1 MYRENRKS
9 VLKFRYM
16 MCLLIAMA
24 TIPSVFSQITA
35 PTEIAGISAWWC
47 ADSVQQESGTAVSFW
62 NNLANAT
69 ESVSQPVPDYSP
81 TLVKNVTEL
90 NNHAI
95 LRFDGN
101 DYLDG
106 GDIMNVGKEGQTA
119 FVIGKSMKTSG
130 TFFSKSIQGG
140 GLSRYS
146 LNYGGSTKKTR
157 LLVNVGG
164 KEASIEG
171 EEDITFFEIQST
183 QINLQIGKIAYLQG
197 MHGLKQS
204 TISVATIM
212 SSTYNFLIGAFNN
225 TQGTIPPQ
233 SGFYLNGDIAEMIFY
248 NRPLSNI
255 ERQTVENYL
264 RSKYFPGTEREQFSL
279 GEDINQSYSLKPV
292 VLTVPERS
300 YFQTYSWS
308 TGENTQSI
316 SVTKSG
322 LYAVHVTDDWGYDY
336 IDTVI
341 VKFPTISYIP
351 DQTICDGQS
360 VVWNCGLS
368 GDYTYEW
375 SSGETTQEISITKAG
390 KYAVKITDNQ
400 GYSIVSDTV
409 TIDVDDFSTRARLG
423 ADTTLCKGNSIGLV
437 SCASEAKQYK
447 WNTGDTTATL
457 TIENAG
463 TYSVVVTDEGGC
475 SATDEIQ
482 VEVNGVAP
490 HPQIVT
496 QYRCFGDETEL
507 ISNSFTTDN
516 TQIVVTR
523 WVVESDTLEGA
534 VQQHVFSESGVL
546 PVEILVENDEGCI
559 ASLTEYV
566 TIDPKPVAK
575 FSPKRSCQYTENLIT
590 SISTVSS
597 GTIATYEW
605 DGIGKHSSDSV
616 FRFLSD
622 TVGEYHLSLKVVT
635 DKGCEDTFEENIRVF
650 PSTKLQ
656 IEHSAVCLGDT
667 ALIIDRTQYET
678 FNARTDAYWV
688 FDSTKFRYNTMLVRP
703 MKDTLPHF
711 VGLYVKTLNGC
722 LNVVTDTIQAG
733 AIPYPVVPERIYG
746 CKKTGVQLYDEAY
759 SEETVASVVW
769 NIHGKTLDEV
779 RPVVEFAEAGE
790 YTYSVTEMT
799 AENCKNSAEG
809 VVVIEETPTV
819 DFSYYPEY
827 GAAPLEVE
835 FTNLSDGAT
844 DYEWTF
850 EQSVVVDDENPTYTF
865 EDKTNSYAK
874 LRASS
879 EHGCSDSVIKMIPVQ
894 LSDMQLRV
902 TDVDARINRGMIQ
915 YSIQILNTGNDVIP
929 EMEVAL
935 SSSDFATMSETW
947 YGALKPNGVLTY
959 VFPAKTVAK
968 NDELPEYVCATATI
982 SSSSQNAS
990 YYSNQYCKDNTK
1002 EFTLYHLAPNPVEKT
1017 TTLLFSTSQAGTV
1030 TISCVDNTGKV
1041 RMVQEMTN
1049 VPAGVHSLTLD
1060 CRNLPSGKY
1069 LLQIEQGKKKIPT
1082 NFVKE

>member
-1 MYRENRKS
+1 MYRENRKL
-9 VLKFRYM
+9 VLNLRYM

-24 TIPSVFSQITA
+24 IKVSVFSQITA

-47 ADSVQQESGTAVSFW
+47 ADSVQQESGTPVSFW
-62 NNLANAT
+62 NNLVNTT
-69 ESVSQPVPDYSP
+69 ESVSQPVADNSP
-81 TLVKNVTEL
+81 TLVKDVSEV
-90 NNHAI
+90 NNHAV

-106 GDIMNVGKEGQTA
+106 GDILDIGQEGQTVFCLGLITKKNGA
-119 FVIGKSMKTSG
+119 FYA
-130 TFFSKSIQGG
+130 KSIAA
-140 GLSRYS
+140 SAKNRYFFTYEQVPE
-146 LNYGGSTKKTR
+146 YG
-157 LLVNVGG
+157 V
-164 KEASIEG
+164 
-171 EEDITFFEIQST
+171 
-183 QINLQIGKIAYLQG
+183 QIGNSNYMPTGQANLNNYNLYAGRIDLGNQIYFFQNGYVNTMDIPSSASVNSAYNFYIG
-197 MHGLKQS
+197 
-204 TISVATIM
+204 
-212 SSTYNFLIGAFNN
+212 TYNDATGMAPYSKLN
-225 TQGTIPPQ
+225 
-233 SGFYLNGDIAEMIFY
+233 LNGDIAEMIFY

-292 VLTVPERS
+292 IFTVPDRA
-300 YFQTYSWS
+300 YFKSFEWNNGAT
-308 TGENTQSI
+308 TQSI
-316 SVTKSG
+316 IVTTPG

-360 VVWNCGLS
+360 VVWDCGLS

-375 SSGETTQEISITKAG
+375 SSGETTQEITITKAG

-409 TIDVDDFSTRARLG
+409 TIDVDDFSTTARLG
-423 ADTTLCKGNSIGLV
+423 SDTTLCKGNCIGLV

-457 TIENAG
+457 TIETAG

-516 TQIVVTR
+516 TQIVATR
-523 WVVESDTLEGA
+523 WVVEHDTLSGA
-534 VQQHVFSESGVL
+534 VQQHVFSESGKM

-575 FSPKRSCQYTENLIT
+575 FSPKRSCQYTENLIMST
-590 SISTVSS
+590 STVSS
-597 GTIATYEW
+597 GAIATYEW
-605 DGIGKHSSDSV
+605 NGIGKHSSDSV

-622 TVGEYHLSLKVVT
+622 TVGEYQLSLKVVT

-769 NIHGKTLDEV
+769 NINGKMLDEV

-902 TDVDARINRGMIQ
+902 TDVDARINKGMIQ

-929 EMEVAL
+929 EMEIAL

-947 YGALKPNGVLTY
+947 YGALKPNDVLTY

-968 NDELPEYVCATATI
+968 NDELPDYVCATATI
-982 SSSSQNAS
+982 SSSSQNTS

-1002 EFTLYHLAPNPVEKT
+1002 DFTLYHLAPNPVEKT

-1069 LLQIEQGKKKIPT
+1069 LLQIEQGKKKIST

>member
-1 MYRENRKS
+1 MLQGVKQQLL
-9 VLKFRYM
+9 VLLKYIL
-16 MCLLIAMA
+16 CLYCCVAVVIVAYPQIAN
-24 TIPSVFSQITA
+24 
-35 PTEIAGISAWWC
+35 PTEIDGLSAWWC
-47 ADSVQQESGTAVSFW
+47 ADSVRQESGTPVSLW
-62 NNLANAT
+62 NNLANTT
-69 ESVSQPVPDYSP
+69 ESVSQSVADYSP
-81 TLVKNVTEL
+81 TLVKDVAEV
-90 NNHAI
+90 NNHSV

-106 GDIMNVGKEGQTA
+106 GDIMNIGTYGKTI
-119 FVIGKSMKTSG
+119 FVL
-130 TFFSKSIQGG
+130 
-140 GLSRYS
+140 GLSTTKNATFIAKASESATTYRYS
-146 LNYGGSTKKTR
+146 LMYVDNNLR
-157 LLVNVGG
+157 FL
-164 KEASIEG
+164 
-171 EEDITFFEIQST
+171 
-183 QINLQIGKIAYLQG
+183 LQIGNNKFFNDGKVSLSKYHIYSAEISILDCFSKLYQDNKGILQ
-197 MHGLKQS
+197 KEIVS
-204 TISVATIM
+204 TNNYVSK
-212 SSTYNFLIGAFNN
+212 YNFLVGAFNN
-225 TQGTIPPQ
+225 KEGGIPPENY
-233 SGFYLNGDIAEMIFY
+233 YLNGDMSEILIY

-279 GEDINQSYSLKPV
+279 GGTIEQDYSLKPIT
-292 VLTVPERS
+292 LTVPERS

-336 IDTVI
+336 IDTVE
-341 VKFPTISYIP
+341 VSMPTIRYIL
-351 DQTICDGQS
+351 DQTICDGGS
-360 VVWNCGLS
+360 VTWDCGLS
-368 GDYTYEW
+368 GDYTYKW

-409 TIDVDDFSTRARLG
+409 TIEVDDFSTTARLG
-423 ADTTLCKGNSIGLV
+423 ADTTLCQGNSIGLV

-516 TQIVVTR
+516 TQIVATR
-523 WVVESDTLEGA
+523 WVVEHDTLSGA

-605 DGIGKHSSDSV
+605 NGIGKHSSDSV

-711 VGLYVKTLNGC
+711 VELYVKTLNGC

-769 NIHGKTLDEV
+769 NINGKTLDEV

-835 FTNLSDGAT
+835 FTNLSEGAT

-929 EMEVAL
+929 EMEIAL

-947 YGALKPNGVLTY
+947 YGALKPNDVLTY
-959 VFPAKTVAK
+959 VFPAKTIAK

-982 SSSSQNAS
+982 SSSSQNTS

-1002 EFTLYHLAPNPVEKT
+1002 DFTLYHLAPNPVEMT

-1069 LLQIEQGKKKIPT
+1069 LLQIEQGKKKICT

>member
-1 MYRENRKS
+1 MLRENRKL
-9 VLKFRYM
+9 VLNLRYM
-16 MCLLIAMA
+16 ICLLIAMA
-24 TIPSVFSQITA
+24 TKASVFSQITA

-47 ADSVQQESGTAVSFW
+47 ADSVHQESGTPVSFW
-62 NNLANAT
+62 NNLVNTT
-69 ESVSQPVPDYSP
+69 ESVSQPVADNSP
-81 TLVKNVTEL
+81 TLVKDVSEV
-90 NNHAI
+90 NNHAV

-106 GDIMNVGKEGQTA
+106 GDILNIGNGGKTIFIVA
-119 FVIGKSMKTSG
+119 KSNDVVG
-130 TFFSKSIQGG
+130 TFYGKTIYGNAKC
-140 GLSRYS
+140 RYS
-146 LNYGGSTKKTR
+146 LSYGSSTKKMR
-157 LLVNVGG
+157 FLVQMGDKQCLIDGIANT
-164 KEASIEG
+164 S
-171 EEDITFFEIQST
+171 TYEIHST
-183 QINLQIGKIAYLQG
+183 EIDVENGIAKYLQG
-197 MHGLKQS
+197 DNGLQEAKMS
-204 TISVATIM
+204 LSHNIS
-212 SSTYNFLIGAFNN
+212 SNFNLLIGGYNN
-225 TQGTIPPQ
+225 EHGVVPPAD
-233 SGFYLNGDIAEMIFY
+233 GLYLNGDIAEMIFY

-255 ERQTVENYL
+255 ERQSVENYL
-264 RSKYFPGTEREQFSL
+264 RSKYFSGTERVQFSL
-279 GEDINQSYSLKPV
+279 GGTIEQDYGFKPIT
-292 VLTVPERS
+292 LTVPERS

-308 TGENTQSI
+308 TGESTQSI

-336 IDTVI
+336 IDTV
-341 VKFPTISYIP
+341 VVTMPTIRYIP
-351 DQTICDGQS
+351 DQTICDGSS
-360 VVWNCGLS
+360 VTWNCGLS

-409 TIDVDDFSTRARLG
+409 TIEVDDFSTTARLG

-490 HPQIVT
+490 YPQIVT

-516 TQIVVTR
+516 TQIVATR
-523 WVVESDTLEGA
+523 WVVEHDTLEGA

-605 DGIGKHSSDSV
+605 NGIGKHSSDSV

-688 FDSTKFRYNTMLVRP
+688 FDSTKFRYNTLLVRP

-722 LNVVTDTIQAG
+722 LNVVGDTIQAG

-769 NIHGKTLDEV
+769 NINGKTLDEV

-929 EMEVAL
+929 EIEILL

-947 YGALKPNGVLTY
+947 YGALKPNEVLTY
-959 VFPAKTVAK
+959 VFSAKTK
-968 NDELPEYVCATATI
+968 TQDNELPAYVCATATI
-982 SSSSQNAS
+982 SSSSQQTS
-990 YYSNQYCKDNTK
+990 YYSHQYCKDNTK
-1002 EFTLYHLAPNPVEKT
+1002 EFTLYHIAPNPVGKT
-1017 TTLLFSTSQAGTV
+1017 ATILFSTKQSGTV
-1030 TISCVDNTGKV
+1030 TISCVDNTGKL

-1060 CRNLPSGKY
+1060 CREIPSGKY
-1069 LLQIEQGKKKIPT
+1069 LLQIEQGKKKICT

>member
-1 MYRENRKS
+1 MSMYRRNGLLVKTLQC
-9 VLKFRYM
+9 VV
-16 MCLLIAMA
+16 CLFYAIATTMSA
-24 TIPSVFSQITA
+24 FSQIVT
-35 PTEIAGISAWWC
+35 PIEIKGLSAWWC
-47 ADSVQQESGTAVSFW
+47 ADSVHQESGTPVSFW
-62 NNLANAT
+62 NNLANTT
-69 ESVSQPVPDYSP
+69 ESVSQSVADYSP
-81 TLVKNVTEL
+81 TLIKDVAEV
-90 NNHAI
+90 NNHSV
-95 LRFDGN
+95 LRFDGD

-106 GDIMNVGKEGQTA
+106 GNIMNVGNVGQTVIILGKTDKA
-119 FVIGKSMKTSG
+119 VVSFYSKSVQAGSEGRVYYLYNNSVPHFQIQIGANNFVIKGENRLSTYECNSTYINLSDAKMM
-130 TFFSKSIQGG
+130 FFQDKIGMQKISISQIKSI
-140 GLSRYS
+140 
-146 LNYGGSTKKTR
+146 N
-157 LLVNVGG
+157 
-164 KEASIEG
+164 
-171 EEDITFFEIQST
+171 T
-183 QINLQIGKIAYLQG
+183 Q
-197 MHGLKQS
+197 
-204 TISVATIM
+204 
-212 SSTYNFLIGAFNN
+212 YNFLIGAYNN
-225 TQGTIPPQ
+225 AQGTVPPATNL
-233 SGFYLNGDIAEMIFY
+233 YLIGDIAEMIFY

-255 ERQTVENYL
+255 ERQSVENYL

-279 GEDINQSYSLKPV
+279 GGTITQEYSLKPV
-292 VLTVPERS
+292 ALTVPDRD
-300 YFQTYSWS
+300 YFKTIAWS
-308 TGENTQSI
+308 SGESTQSI
-316 SVTKSG
+316 NVTNSG

-341 VKFPTISYIP
+341 VKFPTILYIP

-360 VVWNCGLS
+360 VVWDCGLS

-409 TIDVDDFSTRARLG
+409 TIEVDDFSTRARLG
-423 ADTTLCKGNSIGLV
+423 ADTTLCQGNSIGLV

-516 TQIVVTR
+516 TQIVATR
-523 WVVESDTLEGA
+523 WVVEHDTLSGA

-590 SISTVSS
+590 STSTVSS

-605 DGIGKHSSDSV
+605 NGIGKHSSDSV

-678 FNARTDAYWV
+678 FNTRTDAYWM

-769 NIHGKTLDEV
+769 NINGKTLDEV

-835 FTNLSDGAT
+835 FTNLSEGAT
-844 DYEWTF
+844 
-850 EQSVVVDDENPTYTF
+850 
-865 EDKTNSYAK
+865 
-874 LRASS
+874 
-879 EHGCSDSVIKMIPVQ
+879 VIVTRSLPATVL
-894 LSDMQLRV
+894 LSLEGATVRLPPSFKSPARV
-902 TDVDARINRGMIQ
+902 A
-915 YSIQILNTGNDVIP
+915 
-929 EMEVAL
+929 
-935 SSSDFATMSETW
+935 MS
-947 YGALKPNGVLTY
+947 
-959 VFPAKTVAK
+959 
-968 NDELPEYVCATATI
+968 
-982 SSSSQNAS
+982 
-990 YYSNQYCKDNTK
+990 
-1002 EFTLYHLAPNPVEKT
+1002 
-1017 TTLLFSTSQAGTV
+1017 
-1030 TISCVDNTGKV
+1030 
-1041 RMVQEMTN
+1041 
-1049 VPAGVHSLTLD
+1049 
-1060 CRNLPSGKY
+1060 PSGS
-1069 LLQIEQGKKKIPT
+1069 GK
-1082 NFVKE
+1082 

>member
-1 MYRENRKS
+1 MLRENRKL
-9 VLKFRYM
+9 VLNLRYM
-16 MCLLIAMA
+16 FCLLIAMA

-47 ADSVQQESGTAVSFW
+47 ADSVQQESGTPVSFW
-62 NNLANAT
+62 NNLVNTT
-69 ESVSQPVPDYSP
+69 ESVSQPVANNSP
-81 TLVKNVTEL
+81 TLVKDVAEV
-90 NNHAI
+90 NNHAV

-106 GDIMNVGKEGQTA
+106 GNIMNVGSVGQTVIILGKTDKTA
-119 FVIGKSMKTSG
+119 VSFYSKSVQAGSEGRVYYLYNNSAPHFQIQIGTNNFVIKGENRLSTYECNSTYINLNDAEMM
-130 TFFSKSIQGG
+130 FFQDNIGVQKISIAQTKSI
-140 GLSRYS
+140 
-146 LNYGGSTKKTR
+146 NTR
-157 LLVNVGG
+157 
-164 KEASIEG
+164 
-171 EEDITFFEIQST
+171 
-183 QINLQIGKIAYLQG
+183 
-197 MHGLKQS
+197 
-204 TISVATIM
+204 
-212 SSTYNFLIGAFNN
+212 YNFLIGAYNN
-225 TQGTIPPQ
+225 TQGTIPPY

-255 ERQTVENYL
+255 ERQSVENYL

-279 GEDINQSYSLKPV
+279 GGEIEQEYSLKPIT
-292 VLTVPERS
+292 LTVPERS
-300 YFQTYSWS
+300 YFQTYLWS

-336 IDTVI
+336 IDTV
-341 VKFPTISYIP
+341 VVSMPTIRNIP
-351 DQTICDGQS
+351 DQTICDGSS
-360 VVWNCGLS
+360 VTWNCGLS

-409 TIDVDDFSTRARLG
+409 TIEVDDFSTTARLG

-482 VEVNGVAP
+482 VELNGVAP

-516 TQIVVTR
+516 TQIVATR

-566 TIDPKPVAK
+566 IIDPKPVAK

-605 DGIGKHSSDSV
+605 NGIGKHSSDSV

-650 PSTKLQ
+650 SSTKLQ

-769 NIHGKTLDEV
+769 NINGKTLDEV

-947 YGALKPNGVLTY
+947 YGALKPNDVLTY

-968 NDELPEYVCATATI
+968 NDELPDYVCATATI

-1002 EFTLYHLAPNPVEKT
+1002 EFTLYHIAPNPVEKT

-1049 VPAGVHSLTLD
+1049 MPAGVHSLTLD
-1060 CRNLPSGKY
+1060 CRDIPSGKY
-1069 LLQIEQGKKKIPT
+1069 LLQIEQGKKKIST

>member
-1 MYRENRKS
+1 MYRENRKL
-9 VLKFRYM
+9 VLNLRYM
-16 MCLLIAMA
+16 ICLLIAMA

-47 ADSVQQESGTAVSFW
+47 ADSVQQESGTPVSFW

-69 ESVSQPVPDYSP
+69 ESVSQPMEDYSP
-81 TLVKNVTEL
+81 TLVKDVAEV
-90 NNHAI
+90 NNHSV
-95 LRFDGN
+95 LRFDGT

-106 GDIMNVGKEGQTA
+106 GDILDLMSSDWTW
-119 FVIGKSMKTSG
+119 FVVAENEKNNGYIIAKCVSG
-130 TFFSKSIQGG
+130 PTPG
-140 GLSRYS
+140 RYS
-146 LNYGGSTKKTR
+146 LTTSSLIYQGRNNTAYDVKYTYVSNSPQIVTWRNDRNNDRNSIYLNGLLKAGTSMIGSFVMSTDISFCIGYGSFAATDYFYT
-157 LLVNVGG
+157 
-164 KEASIEG
+164 
-171 EEDITFFEIQST
+171 
-183 QINLQIGKIAYLQG
+183 GKIAEVIAY
-197 MHGLKQS
+197 
-204 TISVATIM
+204 
-212 SSTYNFLIGAFNN
+212 SSC
-225 TQGTIPPQ
+225 
-233 SGFYLNGDIAEMIFY
+233 
-248 NRPLSNI
+248 LSNI

-279 GEDINQSYSLKPV
+279 GGEIEQEYSLKPV
-292 VLTVPERS
+292 VLTVPERD
-300 YFQTYSWS
+300 YFKTIAWS
-308 TGENTQSI
+308 TGESTQAI
-316 SVTKSG
+316 NVTKSG

-336 IDTVI
+336 IDTV
-341 VKFPTISYIP
+341 VVTMPTIRYIP
-351 DQTICDGQS
+351 DQTICDGSS
-360 VVWNCGLS
+360 VTWNCGLS

-375 SSGETTQEISITKAG
+375 SSGETTQEITITKAG

-409 TIDVDDFSTRARLG
+409 TIEVDDFSSTARLG

-463 TYSVVVTDEGGC
+463 TYSVVVTDDGGC

-516 TQIVVTR
+516 TQIVATR
-523 WVVESDTLEGA
+523 WVVEHDTLEGA

-590 SISTVSS
+590 STSTVSS

-605 DGIGKHSSDSV
+605 NGIGKHSSDSV

-688 FDSTKFRYNTMLVRP
+688 FDSTKFRYNPLLVRP

-929 EMEVAL
+929 EMEIAL

-947 YGALKPNGVLTY
+947 YGALKPNDVLTY

-982 SSSSQNAS
+982 SSSSQNTS

-1002 EFTLYHLAPNPVEKT
+1002 EFTLYHIAPNPVEKT

-1069 LLQIEQGKKKIPT
+1069 LLQIEQGKKKICT

>member
-1 MYRENRKS
+1 MYRKL
-9 VLKFRYM
+9 VLNLRYLI
-16 MCLLIAMA
+16 CLLVAMA
-24 TIPSVFSQITA
+24 LHPFVFSQITA
-35 PTEIAGISAWWC
+35 PTEIKGLSAWWC
-47 ADSVQQESGTAVSFW
+47 ADSVQQESGTPVSFW
-62 NNLANAT
+62 NNLANTT
-69 ESVSQPVPDYSP
+69 ESVSQPVADYSP
-81 TLVKNVTEL
+81 TLVKDVAEV
-90 NNHAI
+90 NNHSV

-106 GDIMNVGKEGQTA
+106 GDILNVGNAGHTA
-119 FVIGKSMKTSG
+119 FVVAMSTRNSG
-130 TFFSKSIQGG
+130 GCFFSKS
-140 GLSRYS
+140 LSGIGKYRYYFMYEGNNPRF
-146 LNYGGSTKKTR
+146 LVQMRENYYMHNGKSNLSIYELFSTEIDLQK
-157 LLVNVGG
+157 
-164 KEASIEG
+164 S
-171 EEDITFFEIQST
+171 FFSFFQST
-183 QINLQIGKIAYLQG
+183 MGIIIGETEYEKSFY
-197 MHGLKQS
+197 
-204 TISVATIM
+204 
-212 SSTYNFLIGAFNN
+212 STYNFLIGGYNN
-225 TQGTIPPQ
+225 NNGGLPPNN
-233 SGFYLNGDIAEMIFY
+233 SCYLNGDIAEMIFY

-279 GEDINQSYSLKPV
+279 GGEIEQEYSLKPV
-292 VLTVPERS
+292 VLTVPERD
-300 YFQTYSWS
+300 YFKTIAWS
-308 TGENTQSI
+308 TGESTQSI
-316 SVTKSG
+316 NVTKSG

-351 DQTICDGQS
+351 DQTICDGGS
-360 VVWNCGLS
+360 VTWDCGLS

-375 SSGETTQEISITKAG
+375 SSGETTQEITITKAG

-409 TIDVDDFSTRARLG
+409 TIEVDDFSTTARLG

-457 TIENAG
+457 TIETAG

-516 TQIVVTR
+516 TQIVATR

-590 SISTVSS
+590 STSTVSS

-605 DGIGKHSSDSV
+605 NGIGKHSSDSV

-769 NIHGKTLDEV
+769 NIHGKMLDEV

-929 EMEVAL
+929 EMEIAL

-947 YGALKPNGVLTY
+947 YGALKPNDVLTY

-982 SSSSQNAS
+982 SSSSQNTS

-1002 EFTLYHLAPNPVEKT
+1002 DFTLYHLAPNPVEKT

-1069 LLQIEQGKKKIPT
+1069 LLQIEQGKKKIST

>member
-1 MYRENRKS
+1 MLKENRKS

-16 MCLLIAMA
+16 LCLLIAMA
-24 TIPSVFSQITA
+24 IKVSVFSQITA

-47 ADSVQQESGTAVSFW
+47 ADSVQQESETPVSFW
-62 NNLANAT
+62 NNLVNTT
-69 ESVSQPVPDYSP
+69 ESVSQPVADNSP
-81 TLVKNVTEL
+81 TLVKDVSEV
-90 NNHAI
+90 NNHAV

-106 GDIMNVGKEGQTA
+106 GDIMNVGNVGQTA
-119 FVIGKSMKTSG
+119 IIVAKSMKDNGCFFAKSITGIANCRNFLTYEDGTLFYFNEPVRGNYSQIKGKNNKTYYDILSTACDLNVAKICFYQSSGILKTEKLLVVTSSFKSSYNFIIGSFNNSSG
-130 TFFSKSIQGG
+130 TVPP
-140 GLSRYS
+140 LAA
-146 LNYGGSTKKTR
+146 LN
-157 LLVNVGG
+157 
-164 KEASIEG
+164 
-171 EEDITFFEIQST
+171 
-183 QINLQIGKIAYLQG
+183 
-197 MHGLKQS
+197 
-204 TISVATIM
+204 
-212 SSTYNFLIGAFNN
+212 
-225 TQGTIPPQ
+225 
-233 SGFYLNGDIAEMIFY
+233 LNGDIAEMIFY
-248 NRPLSNI
+248 DRPLSNI
-255 ERQTVENYL
+255 ERQSVENYL

-279 GEDINQSYSLKPV
+279 GGTIEQDYSLKPIT
-292 VLTVPERS
+292 LTVPERS

-336 IDTVI
+336 IDTVE
-341 VKFPTISYIP
+341 VSMPTIRYIL
-351 DQTICDGQS
+351 DQTICDGSS
-360 VVWNCGLS
+360 VTWNCGLS

-409 TIDVDDFSTRARLG
+409 TIEVDDFSTTARLG

-516 TQIVVTR
+516 TQIVATR

-590 SISTVSS
+590 STSTVSS

-605 DGIGKHSSDSV
+605 NGIGKHSSDSV

-746 CKKTGVQLYDEAY
+746 CKKTGVQLYDDAY

-769 NIHGKTLDEV
+769 NINGKTLEEV

-790 YTYSVTEMT
+790 YMYSVTEMT

-929 EMEVAL
+929 EMEIAL

-947 YGALKPNGVLTY
+947 YGALKPNDVLTY

-982 SSSSQNAS
+982 SSSSQNTS

-1002 EFTLYHLAPNPVEKT
+1002 EFTLYHIAPNPVEKT

-1069 LLQIEQGKKKIPT
+1069 LLQIEQGKKKIST
-1082 NFVKE
+1082 NFVKQ

>member
-1 MYRENRKS
+1 MFRKDRKL
-9 VLKFRYM
+9 VLNLRYM
-16 MCLLIAMA
+16 FCLLIAMA
-24 TIPSVFSQITA
+24 IKVSVFSQITA

-47 ADSVQQESGTAVSFW
+47 ADSVQQESGTPVSFW
-62 NNLANAT
+62 NNIANTT
-69 ESVSQPVPDYSP
+69 ESVAQPVLEYCP
-81 TLVKNVTEL
+81 TLVQNVLEL
-90 NNHAI
+90 NNHAV

-106 GDIMNVGKEGQTA
+106 GNILNIGNVGQTA
-119 FVIGKSMKTSG
+119 FVVAKSNSDRAG
-130 TFFSKSIQGG
+130 FYAKSIYKLAPYRTYLIYESNKIYASVQYIKNAYNVLGVTKVNFFDL
-140 GLSRYS
+140 LSYS
-146 LNYGGSTKKTR
+146 INI
-157 LLVNVGG
+157 
-164 KEASIEG
+164 KEG
-171 EEDITFFEIQST
+171 
-183 QINLQIGKIAYLQG
+183 YLSLYQKDNSFT
-197 MHGLKQS
+197 MEQ
-204 TISVATIM
+204 TEFATNFY
-212 SSTYNFLIGAFNN
+212 SSYNFLIGAFNN
-225 TQGTIPPQ
+225 EFGGVPPVDY
-233 SGFYLNGDIAEMIFY
+233 FLNGDIAEMIFY
-248 NRPLSNI
+248 DRPLSNI
-255 ERQTVENYL
+255 ERQSVENYL
-264 RSKYFPGTEREQFSL
+264 RSKYFPGTERAQFSL
-279 GEDINQSYSLKPV
+279 GGTIEQDYSLRPIT
-292 VLTVPERS
+292 LTVPERS

-375 SSGETTQEISITKAG
+375 SSGETTQEITITKAG

-409 TIDVDDFSTRARLG
+409 TIEVDDFSTRARLG

-516 TQIVVTR
+516 TQIVATR
-523 WVVESDTLEGA
+523 WVVEHDTLEGA

-590 SISTVSS
+590 STSTVSS
-597 GTIATYEW
+597 GTIDTYEW
-605 DGIGKHSSDSV
+605 NGIGKHSSDSV

-656 IEHSAVCLGDT
+656 IEHTSVCLGDT

-835 FTNLSDGAT
+835 FTNLSEGAT

-929 EMEVAL
+929 EMEIAL

-947 YGALKPNGVLTY
+947 YGTLKPNDVLTY

-968 NDELPEYVCATATI
+968 NDELPDFVCATATI

-1041 RMVQEMTN
+1041 RMVQELAN

-1060 CRNLPSGKY
+1060 CRDIPSGKY
-1069 LLQIEQGKKKIPT
+1069 LLQIEQGKKKIST

>member
-1 MYRENRKS
+1 MYRENRKL
-9 VLKFRYM
+9 VLNLRYM
-16 MCLLIAMA
+16 ICLLVAMA
-24 TIPSVFSQITA
+24 TIPSAYSQLTA

-47 ADSVQQESGTAVSFW
+47 ADSVQQESGTPVSFW
-62 NNLANAT
+62 NNLVNTT
-69 ESVSQPVPDYSP
+69 ESVSQPVADYSP
-81 TLVKNVTEL
+81 TIVKGVDEV
-90 NNHAI
+90 NNHAV

-106 GDIMNVGKEGQTA
+106 GNILN
-119 FVIGKSMKTSG
+119 IGKGGHTVFCIGIVTKKNGSFYSKSLLGKAQNRHFLIYENVAEYMVQLGSIDYAIVGESSIGVYSLYSG
-130 TFFSKSIQGG
+130 KIDLNNNQLFFFQNGFSKMMNLPVTQQ
-140 GLSRYS
+140 
-146 LNYGGSTKKTR
+146 N
-157 LLVNVGG
+157 
-164 KEASIEG
+164 
-171 EEDITFFEIQST
+171 ITSAFNFY
-183 QINLQIGKIAYLQG
+183 IG
-197 MHGLKQS
+197 
-204 TISVATIM
+204 
-212 SSTYNFLIGAFNN
+212 TYNDATGMA
-225 TQGTIPPQ
+225 PY
-233 SGFYLNGDIAEMIFY
+233 SGLNLNGDIAEMIFY

-279 GEDINQSYSLKPV
+279 GGEIEQEYSLKPV
-292 VLTVPERS
+292 VLIVPERD
-300 YFQTYSWS
+300 YFKTYTWS

-322 LYAVHVTDDWGYDY
+322 LYAVHVTDDWDYDY
-336 IDTVI
+336 IDTVE
-341 VKFPTISYIP
+341 VSMPTIRYIP
-351 DQTICDGQS
+351 DQTICDGSS
-360 VVWNCGLS
+360 VTWDCGLS

-423 ADTTLCKGNSIGLV
+423 ADTTLCQGNSIGLV

-457 TIENAG
+457 TIETAG
-463 TYSVVVTDEGGC
+463 TYSLVVTDEGGC

-516 TQIVVTR
+516 TQIVATR
-523 WVVESDTLEGA
+523 WVVEHDTLSGA

-546 PVEILVENDEGCI
+546 PVKILVENDEGCI

-566 TIDPKPVAK
+566 TIDPNPVAK

-590 SISTVSS
+590 STSTVSS

-605 DGIGKHSSDSV
+605 NGIGKHSSDSV

-746 CKKTGVQLYDEAY
+746 CKKMGVQLYDEAY

-769 NIHGKTLDEV
+769 NINGKTLDEV

-929 EMEVAL
+929 EMEIAL

-947 YGALKPNGVLTY
+947 YGALKPNDVLTY

-968 NDELPEYVCATATI
+968 NDELPDYVCATATI
-982 SSSSQNAS
+982 SSSSQNTS

-1002 EFTLYHLAPNPVEKT
+1002 EFTLYHIAPNPVEKT
-1017 TTLLFSTSQAGTV
+1017 TTLLFSTSQSGTV

-1069 LLQIEQGKKKIPT
+1069 LLQIEQGKKKVCT

>member
-16 MCLLIAMA
+16 ICLLVAMA
-24 TIPSVFSQITA
+24 INASVFSQITA

-47 ADSVQQESGTAVSFW
+47 ADSVQQDDGSAVSIW
-62 NNLANAT
+62 YNLAST
-69 ESVSQPVPDYSP
+69 TVSVTQSVPENSP
-81 TLVKNVTEL
+81 TLVKNLAEL
-90 NNHAI
+90 HNHAV
-95 LRFDGN
+95 LRFDGT

-106 GDIMNVGKEGQTA
+106 GDILNVGKVGQTV
-119 FVIGKSMKTSG
+119 FCVGLINRKNG
-130 TFFSKSIQGG
+130 TFYAKSLRGG
-140 GLSRYS
+140 TPNRYS
-146 LNYGGSTKKTR
+146 LLYENSPEYF
-157 LLVNVGG
+157 
-164 KEASIEG
+164 IH
-171 EEDITFFEIQST
+171 
-183 QINLQIGKIAYLQG
+183 IGKDYYMPIGPSCIGEFVLYSERVNLVEPQLFYFQNG
-197 MHGLKQS
+197 YVQTIELPISQS
-204 TISVATIM
+204 VVSNYTFYIG
-212 SSTYNFLIGAFNN
+212 TYNDADGISPYPGLN
-225 TQGTIPPQ
+225 
-233 SGFYLNGDIAEMIFY
+233 LNGDIAEMIFY
-248 NRPLSNI
+248 DRPLSNI
-255 ERQTVENYL
+255 ERQSVENYL

-279 GEDINQSYSLKPV
+279 GGTIEQDYSLKPIT
-292 VLTVPERS
+292 LTVPERS
-300 YFQTYSWS
+300 YFQTYSWN

-322 LYAVHVTDDWGYDY
+322 LYAVYVTDDWGYDY
-336 IDTVI
+336 IDTV
-341 VKFPTISYIP
+341 VVSMPTIRYIP
-351 DQTICDGQS
+351 DQTICDGSS
-360 VVWNCGLS
+360 VTWDCGLS

-409 TIDVDDFSTRARLG
+409 TIDVDDFSTTARLG

-507 ISNSFTTDN
+507 ISNSFTTNN
-516 TQIVVTR
+516 TQIVATR
-523 WVVESDTLEGA
+523 WVVEHDTLDGA

-605 DGIGKHSSDSV
+605 NGIGKHSADSV

-769 NIHGKTLDEV
+769 NINGKTLDEV

-902 TDVDARINRGMIQ
+902 TDVNTRINRGMIQ

-929 EMEVAL
+929 EMEIAL

-947 YGALKPNGVLTY
+947 YGALKPNDVLTY

-968 NDELPEYVCATATI
+968 NDELPDYVCATATI
-982 SSSSQNAS
+982 SSSSQNTS

-1002 EFTLYHLAPNPVEKT
+1002 DFTLYHLAPNPVEKT

-1069 LLQIEQGKKKIPT
+1069 LLQIEQGKKKIST
-1082 NFVKE
+1082 NFVKQ

>member
-16 MCLLIAMA
+16 FCLLVAMA
-24 TIPSVFSQITA
+24 LNPFVFSQITA

-47 ADSVQQESGTAVSFW
+47 ADSVQQESGTPVSFW
-62 NNLANAT
+62 NNLVNTT
-69 ESVSQPVPDYSP
+69 ESVSQPVVDNSP
-81 TLVKNVTEL
+81 TLVKEVSEV
-90 NNHAI
+90 NNHAV
-95 LRFDGN
+95 LRFDGT

-106 GDIMNVGKEGQTA
+106 GDILNIGKEGQTVFCIGLITKKNGSFYA
-119 FVIGKSMKTSG
+119 KSLRAAAKNRYFLIYENVPEYFIQLGATNYMPTGKS
-130 TFFSKSIQGG
+130 
-140 GLSRYS
+140 S
-146 LNYGGSTKKTR
+146 LNEYVLYT
-157 LLVNVGG
+157 
-164 KEASIEG
+164 
-171 EEDITFFEIQST
+171 
-183 QINLQIGKIAYLQG
+183 GKIDLGNQIYFFQNGYVNAVEIP
-197 MHGLKQS
+197 S
-204 TISVATIM
+204 ASSVT
-212 SSTYNFLIGAFNN
+212 STYNFYIGTYNDATGMAPYPALN
-225 TQGTIPPQ
+225 
-233 SGFYLNGDIAEMIFY
+233 LNGDIAEMIFFD
-248 NRPLSNI
+248 RPLSNV
-255 ERQTVENYL
+255 ERQSVENYL

-279 GEDINQSYSLKPV
+279 GGTIEQDYSLKPIT
-292 VLTVPERS
+292 LTVPERS
-300 YFQTYSWS
+300 YFQTYSWN

-336 IDTVI
+336 IDTVE
-341 VKFPTISYIP
+341 VSMPTIRYIP
-351 DQTICDGQS
+351 DQTICDGSS
-360 VVWNCGLS
+360 VTWNCGLS

-409 TIDVDDFSTRARLG
+409 TIEVDDFSTTARLG

-516 TQIVVTR
+516 TQIVATR

-534 VQQHVFSESGVL
+534 VQQHAFSESGKL

-605 DGIGKHSSDSV
+605 NGIGKHSSDSV

-722 LNVVTDTIQAG
+722 LNIVTDTIQAG

-947 YGALKPNGVLTY
+947 YGALKPNDVLTY

-982 SSSSQNAS
+982 SSSSQNTS

-1002 EFTLYHLAPNPVEKT
+1002 DFTLYHLAPNPVEKT
-1017 TTLLFSTSQAGTV
+1017 TTLLFSTSQAGMV

-1069 LLQIEQGKKKIPT
+1069 LLQIEQGKKKIST

>member
-1 MYRENRKS
+1 MYRENRKL
-9 VLKFRYM
+9 VLNLRYM
-16 MCLLIAMA
+16 LCLLIAIA
-24 TIPSVFSQITA
+24 IKTTVFSQITA

-47 ADSVQQESGTAVSFW
+47 ADSVQQESGTPVSFW
-62 NNLANAT
+62 NNLANTT
-69 ESVSQPVPDYSP
+69 ESVSQSVADYSP
-81 TLVKNVTEL
+81 TLVKDVSEV
-90 NNHAI
+90 NNHAV

-106 GDIMNVGKEGQTA
+106 GDIMNVGSVGQTVFCLGMIQKKNGSFYA
-119 FVIGKSMKTSG
+119 KS
-130 TFFSKSIQGG
+130 
-140 GLSRYS
+140 L
-146 LNYGGSTKKTR
+146 LGSVTNRHCLIYENTPEY
-157 LLVNVGG
+157 L
-164 KEASIEG
+164 
-171 EEDITFFEIQST
+171 
-183 QINLQIGKIAYLQG
+183 LQIGSKNYMPIGPTCLGEYVFFTGKIDLQN
-197 MHGLKQS
+197 QQ
-204 TISVATIM
+204 IF
-212 SSTYNFLIGAFNN
+212 YF
-225 TQGTIPPQ
+225 Q
-233 SGFYLNGDIAEMIFY
+233 SGYTQLAELPLTKSIESNFTFYIGSYNDKTGVAPYSGLNLNGDIAEMIFY
-248 NRPLSNI
+248 DRPLSNI
-255 ERQTVENYL
+255 ERQSVENYL

-279 GEDINQSYSLKPV
+279 GGTIEQDYSLKPIT
-292 VLTVPERS
+292 LTVPERS
-300 YFQTYSWS
+300 YFQTYSWN

-322 LYAVHVTDDWGYDY
+322 LYAVYVTDDWGYDY
-336 IDTVI
+336 IDTV
-341 VKFPTISYIP
+341 VVSMPTIRYIP
-351 DQTICDGQS
+351 DQTICDGSS
-360 VVWNCGLS
+360 VTWDCGLS

-409 TIDVDDFSTRARLG
+409 TIDVDDFSTTARLG

-507 ISNSFTTDN
+507 ISNSFTTNN
-516 TQIVVTR
+516 TQIVATR

-590 SISTVSS
+590 STSTVSS
-597 GTIATYEW
+597 GTIAAYEW
-605 DGIGKHSSDSV
+605 NGIGKHSADSV

-982 SSSSQNAS
+982 SSSSQNTS

-1002 EFTLYHLAPNPVEKT
+1002 EFTLYHIAPNPVEKT

-1069 LLQIEQGKKKIPT
+1069 LLQIEQGKKKIST
-1082 NFVKE
+1082 NFVKQ